1 MHKLR
6 SGALDDGIERDYEH
20 VLKVELD
27 IRVGTSF
34 CHLLWLG
41 RLGSSAV
48 RLAADLSSRACV
60 QVSAVCKIQ
69 QQHWQTP
76 VLHQRMYI

>member
-48 RLAADLSSRACV
+48 RLA
-60 QVSAVCKIQ
+60 VC
-69 QQHWQTP
+69 
-76 VLHQRMYI
+76 